1 MKHIQDICSSG
12 TIYFFPLKCSTFVT
26 EFCLIVFPGL
36 IHQHCFWATFSS
48 SSALAVPLQYFWA
61 MPSSEMYFS
70 YTTTPNTK
78 GNTEQHR
85 EQDQIMSGNT
95 SSQFE
100 SRRKQCGHLAAHCTV
115 TLCSN
120 TMAHMR
126 LFIQLLVNF
135 WLHPSLLSS
144 GPATFTSVIPLCF
157 PKLVVL
163 LFVPVLRASGIIH
176 KEKGVLLHAL
186 VIIASELFCHKQVIP
201 YKRMR
206 ALQMQQTQMLPLQKS
221 FPLCP

>member
-1 MKHIQDICSSG
+1 MQHLCYWVLSHCFSWADSPALFLSHFFILLSPCSSSPVFLSHA
-12 TIYFFPLKCSTFVT
+12 FFWDVL
-26 EFCLIVFPGL
+26 
-36 IHQHCFWATFSS
+36 
-48 SSALAVPLQYFWA
+48 
-61 MPSSEMYFS
+61 S